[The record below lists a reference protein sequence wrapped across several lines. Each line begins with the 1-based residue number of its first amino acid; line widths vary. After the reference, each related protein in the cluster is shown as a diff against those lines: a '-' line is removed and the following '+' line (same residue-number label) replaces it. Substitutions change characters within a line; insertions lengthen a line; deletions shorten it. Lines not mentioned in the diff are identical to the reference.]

1 MRRRFGTMG
10 VGIAVLGLNTAAH
23 PQVATVASPLRSF
36 DWTYGYAPE
45 PGNRH
50 WSSPDGVVWTETYP
64 SGHTEVQRVAA
75 SAQVLGCHGV
85 ITTKIYSPASQTFI
99 PDPGCRSMALLFRFG
114 DQPWGMLGGMRSES
128 ATWGRGQG
136 QPIVGTEQVNPNQS
150 SRDRI
155 DLSVLREVRSERL
168 KTLLKHKASDKRY
181 RRMLAAFLEADS
193 ALQTAIIERL
203 AERLP

>member
-1 MRRRFGTMG
+1 MRRRFGMMA
-10 VGIAVLGLNTAAH
+10 VGIAVLGMNTAAH
-23 PQVATVASPLRSF
+23 SQVATAASPLRSF

-50 WSSPDGVVWTETYP
+50 WTSPDGVIWTETYP
-64 SGHTEVQRVAA
+64 SGYTEVQRVAA

-85 ITTKIYSPASQTFI
+85 ITTKSYSPASQTFI
-99 PDPGCRSMALLFRFG
+99 PDPGCPSMMLLYRFA
-114 DQPWGMLGGMRSES
+114 DQPWGTLGGMRSES
-128 ATWGRGQG
+128 ITSGGGQSQAIVGRGQ
-136 QPIVGTEQVNPNQS
+136 VKTSQS
-150 SRDRI
+150 SRDRA

-168 KTLLKHKASDKRY
+168 KTLLKHKSSDRRY

-193 ALQTAIIERL
+193 ALQTAIIERI